1 MGQWRSSLS
10 SCPPSQSVVLIS
22 PCLQSSARCMQNAQ
36 SWSRR
41 FASLECIWP
50 RRIGSVGSNTTALCA
65 AQHVTTWTWH
75 DFATQHR
82 TRNCKSCFSET
93 KMMSTIGYYRSCLAP
108 GPHVWH
114 RCHSLK
120 KALWTSDGLHIAPVS
135 APHSQRRLGS
145 PGCPGE
151 LCNPCLPCDHIC
163 HETFDVSSMMSF
175 SFRCLGLPLN
185 SKQFAGS
192 W

>member
-1 MGQWRSSLS
+1 M
-10 SCPPSQSVVLIS
+10 C
-22 PCLQSSARCMQNAQ
+22 
-36 SWSRR
+36 
-41 FASLECIWP
+41 
-50 RRIGSVGSNTTALCA
+50 
-65 AQHVTTWTWH
+65 
-75 DFATQHR
+75 
-82 TRNCKSCFSET
+82 
-93 KMMSTIGYYRSCLAP
+93 TIGYYRSCLAP

-163 HETFDVSSMMSF
+163 HQTFLQWCLSPFGVWVSVYMKILSNIFVSNRATKLLHGPFFHIQLPTISRWSSLNCLRSNSCKACCWIISTESRSKIMMTFGSTIRT
-175 SFRCLGLPLN
+175 SPTIVRGSCKLGREIQLKLPCYAKLP
-185 SKQFAGS
+185 AV

>member
-22 PCLQSSARCMQNAQ
+22 PCLQSSARCMQNAP

-65 AQHVTTWTWH
+65 AQHVTRWTWH
-75 DFATQHR
+75 DLATQH
-82 TRNCKSCFSET
+82 KKLQELLFSET

-151 LCNPCLPCDHIC
+151 LCNPCLV
-163 HETFDVSSMMSF
+163 TTSAMKRFDVSSMMSF
-175 SFRCLGLPLN
+175 SFRCLGLRLPG
-185 SKQFAGS
+185 KQFAGS